1 MLKASV
7 LEIGETNTMEKINT
21 AAIDELEAKSS
32 IKEMTYLELGK
43 FLTSLGWHIDW
54 VILGNIYE
62 YLHEDE
68 ED

>member
-1 MLKASV
+1 
-7 LEIGETNTMEKINT
+7 MEKINT